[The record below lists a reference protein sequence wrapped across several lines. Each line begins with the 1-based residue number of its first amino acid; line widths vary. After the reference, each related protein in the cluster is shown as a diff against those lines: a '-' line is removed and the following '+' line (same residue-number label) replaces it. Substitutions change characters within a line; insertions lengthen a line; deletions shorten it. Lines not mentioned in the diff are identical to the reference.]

1 MGTAWSRLR
10 LPFEDQVEMFG
21 VANVVEAEALRKI
34 LPRAAIFILGAA
46 LPEERPA
53 VVAGRFVPA
62 VSGLDEARA
71 YSALASEPHFPIHIA
86 IDTGMGRMGIW
97 QEDALAEIAAI
108 ARLPRI
114 QISGIGT
121 HFPVADEDDIFTAEQ
136 LKRFRELTA
145 AVRERGLTNI
155 VDHAANS
162 AGLIG
167 FPMRAG
173 EMVRAGLALYGSSPR
188 MEFQSA
194 LAPVLTWK
202 ARLVLVRLV
211 GAGRGISY
219 GRTFI
224 TTQPTR
230 VATVAVGYADGYQRH
245 LSIARGR
252 GADRRAPLPSPGP
265 CHNGSDYGRRF
276 RPSRLRP
283 GDEAVLIGRQG
294 DEQILAGELAVKAG
308 TIPWEIFT
316 GIGARVRARLFVIAD
331 RELPV
336 KKRRRDDR
344 FATFLEPHPCSKL
357 FSTKSARQKWP
368 RFRKSFNSN
377 SSPNSK

>member
-1 MGTAWSRLR
+1 MAVVKANAYGHGMEQVASAL
-10 LPFEDQVEMFG
+10 EDRVEMFG
-21 VANVVEAEALRKI
+21 VANVQEAEALRKI

-46 LPEERPA
+46 LSEERPA

-114 QISGIGT
+114 QVSGIGT
-121 HFPVADEDDIFTAEQ
+121 HFPVADEDDTFTAEQ
-136 LKRFRELTA
+136 LTRFRELTA
-145 AVRERGLTNI
+145 AVRARGLTNI

-202 ARLVLVRLV
+202 ARLILVRLI
-211 GAGRGISY
+211 GAGRGVSY

-245 LSIARGR
+245 LSLR
-252 GADRRAPLPSPGP
+252 GAEVLIG
-265 CHNGSDYGRRF
+265 GRRCPLLG
-276 RPSRLRP
+276 RVTMDQIMVDVSALPECAP

-294 DEQILAGELAVKAG
+294 DEQILAGELAGKAG

-316 GIGARVRARLFVIAD
+316 GIGARVRRVYFVIAD

-336 KKRRRDDR
+336 KK
-344 FATFLEPHPCSKL
+344 AG
-357 FSTKSARQKWP
+357 AMIV
-368 RFRKSFNSN
+368 
-377 SSPNSK
+377 